1 MIEDVEVLMSHWGEQ
16 VQRVGSAG
24 ALTSPMG
31 SIVEYQGC
39 APRGGVPGS
48 RMLLAGAGPDYAA
61 SEVEAALGA
70 VERGEAGE
78 ALGKLARKRY
88 LNPLGLTLD
97 EQVYDLDLGRGE
109 AGRRAYF
116 RQLHKLHLLVQAE
129 LQARQA
135 KQGGRR
141 REARRDGERMRKAA
155 HDQARAAHLARG
167 GELFRGADSRSS
179 D

>member
-1 MIEDVEVLMSHWGEQ
+1 MIEAIEVLMTHWAEQ
-16 VQRVGSAG
+16 VQKTGSAG
-24 ALTSPMG
+24 ALASPMG
-31 SIVEYQGC
+31 TIVEYQGC
-39 APRGGVPGS
+39 APRGGVPGA

-70 VERGEAGE
+70 VERGEGGE

-88 LNPLGLTLD
+88 LNTLGLTLD
-97 EQVYDLDLGRGE
+97 EQVYDLELGRGE

-116 RQLHKLHLLVQAE
+116 RQLHKLHSLVQAE
-129 LQARQA
+129 LLARQA

-155 HDQARAAHLARG
+155 HDQALAAHSARG
-167 GELFRGADSRSS
+167 VELFKGRS
-179 D
+179 